1 MEQESLNQL
10 IKSANEGD
18 SSSQYDLAEY
28 YRGIEDYFNALV
40 WYIKAAEQGNEKA
53 LEVLFAPVEIEDKSK
68 IVEIKPFYL
77 QIAEEERS
85 KELEEF
91 KRKAA
96 EENRKRGLIS

>member
-1 MEQESLNQL
+1 MEQEELDQL
-10 IKSANEGD
+10 IKSANEGEA
-18 SSSQYDLAEY
+18 SSQFDLAEY
-28 YRGIEDYFNALV
+28 CKSIEDYFNALV

-53 LEVLFAPVEIEDKSK
+53 LEVLFAPSEIEDKSM
-68 IVEIKPFYL
+68 IVEIKPFYV
-77 QIAEEERS
+77 QIAEEERN